1 MNTPTE
7 INYSDGSKVLNPVV
21 QIWDDL
27 HTEARGNWY
36 RAFWCASSS
45 TSVASGSPV
54 IGYCSPGGSQ
64 RTIRACAAEVWR
76 LYPDARVFRYGKE
89 ILKKVALGS

>member
-1 MNTPTE
+1 MNTPDK
-7 INYSDGSKVLNPVV
+7 IQYSDGKVVTAPVV

-36 RAFWCASSS
+36 RAFWCASPD
-45 TSVASGSPV
+45 ADSGSPV

-64 RTIRACAAEVWR
+64 RSIRAAAAEVRR
-76 LYPDARVFRYGKE
+76 LYPDAKIFRSGRE
-89 ILKKVALGS
+89 VA